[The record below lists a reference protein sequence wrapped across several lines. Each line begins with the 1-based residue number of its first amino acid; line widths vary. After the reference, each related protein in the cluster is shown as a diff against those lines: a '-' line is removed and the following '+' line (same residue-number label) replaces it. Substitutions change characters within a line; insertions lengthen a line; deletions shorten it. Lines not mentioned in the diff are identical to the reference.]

1 LQINL
6 KQMAKNTN
14 YILAVGRRKRAVARV
29 RFGDK
34 SLKKGDFMVNGKS
47 AAEYFKGKVYQTLYE
62 KPFKLTETLGKIA
75 VNVSVSGGGPKG
87 QLQATVL
94 ATVLGIARAL
104 SKSEEKFKKT
114 LRDNGLLTVD
124 QRVRERRKVGTGG
137 KARRQKQSP
146 KR

>member
-1 LQINL
+1 MPN
-6 KQMAKNTN
+6 KNKN
-14 YILAVGRRKRAVARV
+14 YTVSVGRRKQAVARI
-29 RFGDK
+29 RLGDK
-34 SLKKGDFMVNGKS
+34 SLKKGEFMVNGKNVT
-47 AAEYFKGKVYQTLYE
+47 EYFKGKVFQTLYE

-75 VNVSVSGGGPKG
+75 VNVSVTGGGPKG

-94 ATVLGIARAL
+94 GIARAL
-104 SKSEEKFKKT
+104 SQSEEKFKKT

>member
-1 LQINL
+1 MQINL

-94 ATVLGIARAL
+94 GIARAL

-137 KARRQKQSP
+137 KARRQKQSH